1 MTAALGWAVGI
12 LDVVQFLPQL
22 RRALRLR
29 HDHAAIRDLS
39 LSTWT
44 IATIQGTAWVV
55 YGFAEG
61 LLPIAI
67 PNVVITPVCA
77 TLLAL
82 RLRASAERQP
92 AGDDEHRR
100 GDEELQDLP

>member
-1 MTAALGWAVGI
+1 MTALLGWAVGI
-12 LDVVQFLPQL
+12 LDVVQFMPQL

-29 HDHAAIRDLS
+29 HDHAAVRDLS
-39 LSTWT
+39 VWTWT
-44 IATIQGTAWVV
+44 IATIQGTAWVI

-61 LLPIAI
+61 LLPIAL

-82 RLRASAERQP
+82 RLRASGEREP
-92 AGDDEHRR
+92 AGHEQHRR
-100 GDEELQDLP
+100 SDQELQDLP